1 MATNFAKTEGSLG
14 LAIDAVMAAGRYAAS
29 RGWVPA
35 TSGNFSVR
43 VGDHIAITR
52 SGRDKGALRPED
64 VAVVALA
71 APDGEE
77 LSAEAPLHFAR
88 YLADPAVGAICH
100 VHTLLSAVLG
110 RRHLGA
116 RALRLNGW
124 ELQKALPGVTSHEQT
139 VRLPIIENDQDSR
152 ALAAAAELE
161 LGRSDSA
168 VTAPGYLVAGH
179 GLYAWGRRPS
189 DAIRHM
195 DAFDALLALHSH
207 WSGLPT

>member
-1 MATNFAKTEGSLG
+1 MNFAATDASLD
-14 LAIDAVMAAGRYAAS
+14 LAIDAVIAAGRYAAA

-43 VGDHIAITR
+43 IGDRIAITR

-71 APDGEE
+71 APDGEG

-100 VHTLLSAVLG
+100 VHTLHSAVLG
-110 RRHLGA
+110 RRHLEE

-179 GLYAWGRRPS
+179 GLYAWGRHPA

-195 DAFDALLALHSH
+195 DAFDALLALHIH
-207 WSGLPT
+207 WSGLLT